1 MGFIGCLGRF
11 FHNAK
16 PYIGVISLQFG
27 YAGMNI
33 ISTVS
38 LNRGM
43 SHYVLVV
50 YRHAF
55 ATAAVAPFALVLE
68 RKVRPKITFKIFIE
82 MFVLGLLGPLIDQ
95 NFYYVG
101 LKMTSPTFSCAISN
115 MLPAMTFVM
124 AVLCRMEKLDLRKVR
139 CQAKLFGTI
148 VTVMGAMLMTFYKG
162 SVINF
167 FWTGHGSH
175 VSSPPPANAALDHHN
190 DGEFIKGSILLII
203 ATLAWAAFFILQVIT
218 LRKYTAHLSL
228 TAMVCFLGT
237 LQAIVVTLAM
247 EHRRSAWAIGWDLNL
262 LAAAYAGIVTSGVAY
277 YVQGLVMKTRGPVF
291 VTAFSPLMMVIVA
304 FMGSL
309 ILAEKIYVGG
319 IIGAVLIVIGL
330 YSVLW
335 GKYKESKEK
344 KEGGEIVEAVK
355 GGELLPVINE
365 DIIEAIQKKQALA
378 INIPPMAGP
387 NMENKLQTTNQP
399 N

>member
-1 MGFIGCLGRF
+1 MGFLERIGHF
-11 FHNAK
+11 FQSAN
-16 PYIGVISLQFG
+16 PYIAVISLQFG

-33 ISTVS
+33 ISVVS

-55 ATAAVAPFALVLE
+55 ATAVMAPFALILE
-68 RKVRPKITFKIFIE
+68 RKVRPKITFKIFIQ
-82 MFVLGLLGPLIDQ
+82 MFALALLGPLIDQ

-115 MLPAMTFVM
+115 MLPSMTFVM
-124 AVLCRMEKLDLRKVR
+124 AVICRMEKLDLKRVR
-139 CQAKLFGTI
+139 YQAKLFGTI
-148 VTVMGAMLMTFYKG
+148 VTVVGAMLMTFYKG

-167 FWTGHGSH
+167 FSTGHGHQPST
-175 VSSPPPANAALDHHN
+175 ADAAAVNHHN
-190 DGEFIKGSILLII
+190 DGEFVKGSILLII

-228 TAMVCFLGT
+228 TTLVCFLGT
-237 LQAIVVTLAM
+237 LQAIVVTLAL
-247 EHRRSAWAIGWDLNL
+247 EHRPGAWAIGWDMNL

-277 YVQGLVMKTRGPVF
+277 YVQGLVMKTKGPVF

-304 FMGSL
+304 FMGSF

-344 KEGGEIVEAVK
+344 ESNGDIVEAMK
-355 GGELLPVINE
+355 GGDELPITNE
-365 DIIEAIQKKQALA
+365 GIEEAIDHQKKEGLAITIPPIEAL
-378 INIPPMAGP
+378 
-387 NMENKLQTTNQP
+387 NMEKRQLQDTR
-399 N
+399 